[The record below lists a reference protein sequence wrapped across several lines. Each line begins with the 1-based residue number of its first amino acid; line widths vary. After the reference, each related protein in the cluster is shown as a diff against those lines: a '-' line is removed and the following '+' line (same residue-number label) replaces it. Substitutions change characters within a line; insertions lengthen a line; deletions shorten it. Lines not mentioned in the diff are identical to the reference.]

1 MLVLTRKRNESIMIG
16 DSVEVSVI
24 EVKGDQVKLGIKA
37 PKDIKVHR
45 KEVYLAIQKENIDA
59 SKSSVEKIGDIG
71 DFFENKKK
79 ASKNLPTNNEKHIG

>member
-16 DSVEVSVI
+16 DSVEVSII

-37 PKDIKVHR
+37 PRDIKVHR

-59 SKSSVEKIGDIG
+59 SKSSIERIEDIKG
-71 DFFENKKK
+71 FFGKKENTSEHPPRKKK
-79 ASKNLPTNNEKHIG
+79 HTE